1 MQDLRLSATL
11 TAKKK
16 AAVRPVENFNI
27 LSLYWIYNKKKR
39 MTSHILKF
47 TDFINEKTSGE
58 LFKPNRGKTINFDIH
73 KHPELADEFFELI
86 QIAYK
91 ELGGHAKIQTPAD
104 IFKDPDWNFWEGID
118 IHNTNDFD
126 IIVFGQK
133 SRYGI
138 KLSGVGHDGESDSK
152 KIYLEKTAEQLQS
165 PGFFM
170 EVSEKLSQIYIKKY
184 GINVINDQQEVEAI
198 LGKKV
203 EWLGKNPEEPEFA
216 GDGWYR
222 RMLGGKPFVKI
233 MIGKPRA

>member
-1 MQDLRLSATL
+1 MQ
-11 TAKKK
+11 
-16 AAVRPVENFNI
+16 
-27 LSLYWIYNKKKR
+27 
-39 MTSHILKF
+39 SHILKF
-47 TDFINEKTSGE
+47 ADFIAEKSSGE
-58 LFKPNRGKTINFDIH
+58 IFAPPRGKTIDFDV
-73 KHPELADEFFELI
+73 KNHPELAEEFFNLI

-104 IFKDPDWNFWEGID
+104 VFKDPDWNFWEGID

-138 KLSGVGHDGESDSK
+138 KLSGVGHDGKDDSK
-152 KIYLEKTAEQLQS
+152 KFYLNKTADQLQT

-170 EVSEKLSQIYIKKY
+170 EVSEKLSQIFIKKY
-184 GINVINDQQEVEAI
+184 GVNVINDQKTVEAI

-203 EWLGKNPEEPEFA
+203 EWLGENPEEPEFA